1 MMKMKYAFT
10 IFALLILH
18 AAFGQTEKYFTRNA
32 SITFTSEAPMEK
44 IVSYNKSSNCILST
58 QTNDIAFKV
67 VIKSFEFEKQAM
79 QDHFN
84 NDYLQSDKFPNAT
97 FDGKINTVL
106 DYKKNGKY
114 DVVVDGKLTI
124 HGVSNPVKQSGTIE
138 ISNGKI
144 IVKSK
149 FSIKLSDYGIK
160 VPNDYLKKIS
170 NSVAIDINAVLAPY
184 VR

>member
-1 MMKMKYAFT
+1 MTVKD
-10 IFALLILH
+10 LH
-18 AAFGQTEKYFTRNA
+18 RKAMEYNDQAIIAQSRGDEYRSFYFKA
-32 SITFTSEAPMEK
+32 
-44 IVSYNKSSNCILST
+44 
-58 QTNDIAFKV
+58 
-67 VIKSFEFEKQAM
+67 FEFEKQAM

-124 HGVSNPVKQSGTIE
+124 HGVSNPVKQTGTIE

>member
-1 MMKMKYAFT
+1 MKYTITLVSLLTLNVAF
-10 IFALLILH
+10 A
-18 AAFGQTEKYFTRNA
+18 QTEKYFTRNA
-32 SITFTSEAPMEK
+32 NITFTSEAPMEK
-44 IVSYNKSSNCILST
+44 IVSSNKSSNCIINT

-84 NDYLQSDKFPNAT
+84 NDYLQSDKYPNAT
-97 FDGKINTVL
+97 FEGKIITIL

-114 DVVVDGKLTI
+114 DVITEGKLTI
-124 HGVSNPVKQSGTIE
+124 HGVSNPVKQSGIIE

-144 IVKSK
+144 TLKST
-149 FSIKLSDYGIK
+149 FNIKLSDYGIK